1 VIFTDLRVVPT
12 PTKESNVAEEE
23 RAVAAEVVVVPPKP
37 LPAARQAV
45 TMSVDRA
52 ALRTAIGALANPN
65 AKQDWCIACG
75 AGKSASP
82 IDKVEAIQ
90 PLAKDLLGGQS
101 LTEFL
106 DGLKDF
112 GKQAWCIA
120 CGAGKDASPLD
131 LLGDP
136 AEISDAAIDA
146 LAGKLL
152 SSIRMG

>member
-1 VIFTDLRVVPT
+1 MAEENPAAATAAIVAPPT
-12 PTKESNVAEEE
+12 PRLT
-23 RAVAAEVVVVPPKP
+23 
-37 LPAARQAV
+37 PAARQSLAV
-45 TMSVDRA
+45 TVDRG
-52 ALRTAIGALANPN
+52 ALRAAIGALANPH

-75 AGKSASP
+75 AGASAEP
-82 IDKVEAIQ
+82 IDRLETIS
-90 PLAKDLLGGQS
+90 PLAKELMGGK
-101 LTEFL
+101 TFPEFL

-136 AEISDAAIDA
+136 AAISDEAIDA

-152 SSIRMG
+152 TAVRVG